1 MPNCFCHSD
10 CRTQWTCVVCKP
22 SKTSNQ
28 AVRSNII
35 RHYLS
40 EKHRKSVAQL
50 NSGGRAVRE
59 GVDHNQK
66 LVLCTEQICQA
77 LIDDAI
83 VTASRKSLPFTA
95 IPLML
100 DHTARAFNAIV
111 RDDLKAVDIAAVRKV
126 SPEAANIC
134 IRLEA
139 VTARENIKGGTRM
152 ACRRA
157 RASVANRLGVLAKK
171 TRELKVKFLRR
182 CRFLCLSADETD
194 AWSLTSPLAVALQGC
209 DPNFNWGNY
218 YIGQKDV
225 ALTKTGEGCFNATK
239 EVVQS
244 VDDEFADLPDLL
256 PAEDPRYD
264 DEFTEDA
271 PSLWDRV
278 FFSCTDGASAM
289 RSTPMYAG
297 LDCYPE
303 GISFVS
309 HMKRDNKPLLGNVHC
324 ICHNWNL
331 GLKEAL
337 KICVWS
343 GMWIKHMRAVYNW
356 FSKSPARKTKFAN
369 LSDEMELLGRVVTWK
384 MVYPQYYCPTRWVG
398 MCCALASIVGAAD
411 LHQEYCKHLI
421 AKGFRPD
428 RETTDPNLP
437 ADAVDARLDEEE
449 ENDDISAQR
458 FHHRSFYQFN
468 DVSPRPWDLPVDNID
483 GDVQILEGEE
493 LLRLDTGDMSNQFRD
508 LPNGT
513 GKKSKLLNE
522 YIGMTDFNLGLDC
535 MMLDALQ
542 PYKQLV
548 ERFQVQTGPI
558 AHRACGWIIEF
569 FDSVNEIFLGDTPTF
584 GHHFNAWAAKHNS
597 PEEGDMISQI
607 KAMGRSFL
615 FTLLRKVRYRIQPYW
630 KFLMGLEL
638 INPCS
643 SYEISAGAWE
653 GITDLMVRVGWD
665 QTQRNQAIKELKLQ
679 RRRSS
684 RWSLAQI
691 KLCKANLL
699 RFYKDRITDSV
710 QRKYPVAD
718 LLACIVFS
726 IHMASA
732 IIETFFSKT
741 SYIKSKT
748 RKNLSDKRVSQV
760 LHVSQTPPP
769 VDVERLPV
777 NSISLDVTVAAKR
790 QENDLD
796 SLRNKYLDRKITRE
810 FNVNNRFTQYK
821 GVVDQVYWE
830 PEMRKFIFHVTYDDG
845 DGEELELWQIRTF
858 VT

>member
-1 MPNCFCHSD
+1 MGQLIKC
-10 CRTQWTCVVCKP
+10 
-22 SKTSNQ
+22 
-28 AVRSNII
+28 
-35 RHYLS
+35 
-40 EKHRKSVAQL
+40 AQ
-50 NSGGRAVRE
+50 
-59 GVDHNQK
+59 
-66 LVLCTEQICQA
+66 
-77 LIDDAI
+77 
-83 VTASRKSLPFTA
+83 
-95 IPLML
+95 ML
-100 DHTARAFNAIV
+100 DHTVRAFNVIV
-111 RDDLKAVDIAAVRKV
+111 RDDLKVVDIASVRKV
-126 SPEAANIC
+126 SRDPAGIC

-157 RASVANRLGVLAKK
+157 RASLTNRLGVLAKK
-171 TRELKVKFLRR
+171 TRELKVKFLRS
-182 CRFLCLSADETD
+182 CPYLCISVDETD
-194 AWSLTSPLAVALQGC
+194 AWSLTAPLAVALQGC
-209 DPNFNWGNY
+209 DTNFNWGNY

-225 ALTKTGEGCFNATK
+225 ALTKSGEGCFNATK
-239 EVVQS
+239 AVVES
-244 VDDEFADLPDLL
+244 VDADLPDLID
-256 PAEDPRYD
+256 AEDD
-264 DEFTEDA
+264 Q
-271 PSLWDRV
+271 PSIWDRV

-297 LDCYPE
+297 LDSYPE
-303 GISFVS
+303 GISLVS
-309 HMKRDNKPLLGNVHC
+309 HMKRDNKPQHGNLHC

-331 GLKEAL
+331 GLKESL
-337 KICVWS
+337 KANSWTDVW
-343 GMWIKHMRAVYNW
+343 IRHIRAVYNW

-369 LSDEMELLGRVVTWK
+369 LSKEMELLGRVVTWK
-384 MVYPQYYCPTRWVG
+384 MVYPRYYCPTRWVG
-398 MCCALASIVGAAD
+398 ICCALASIVGAAD

-421 AKGFRPD
+421 ERGFRPD
-428 RETTDPNLP
+428 RETATNANLP
-437 ADAVDARLDEEE
+437 ADAVDARLDG
-449 ENDDISAQR
+449 ENEDIDISVQR

-468 DVSPRPWDLPVDNID
+468 DVSPRPWDLPIDNID
-483 GDVQILEGEE
+483 GDVQIVDGEE
-493 LLRLDTGDMSNQFRD
+493 LLRLDTGEISNQFRQ

-522 YIGMTDFNLGLDC
+522 HIGMTDFNLGLDC

-584 GHHFNAWAAKHNS
+584 GHHFNSWSAKHNS
-597 PEEGDMISQI
+597 PEEADMIAQI

-615 FTLLRKVRYRIQPYW
+615 FTLLQKVRYRIQPYW

-653 GITDLMVRVGWD
+653 GINELMVRVGWD

-679 RRRSS
+679 RRRSA
-684 RWSLAQI
+684 RWSFAQI

-710 QRKYPVAD
+710 QRKYPVVD

-748 RKNLSDKRVSQV
+748 RKNLSDKRVGEV

-769 VDVERLPV
+769 VDIEWLPA
-777 NSISLDVTVAAKR
+777 NAISLDVTVASKR
-790 QENDLD
+790 KENDLD
-796 SLRNKYLDRKITRE
+796 SLRTKYMGRRITRE
-810 FNVNNRFTQYK
+810 FNVNHRFTQYK
-821 GVVDQVYWE
+821 GVVYQVYWE
-830 PEMRKFIFHVTYDDG
+830 TGIRKFT
-845 DGEELELWQIRTF
+845 IR
-858 VT
+858 VI